1 MVPTVDTIR
10 YDFIVSALILK
21 GIPVLLVGPVG
32 TGKTSVAQNVLDKL
46 NPTKYSMLTI
56 NMSSQVRYL
65 PVLPFVYQHKRLSLP
80 CLILVVRKIVSLKII
95 KEK

>member
-46 NPTKYSMLTI
+46 DPAKFSMLTI
-56 NMSSQVRYL
+56 NMSSQVSDFCNCLMSHRKDQIWIIL
-65 PVLPFVYQHKRLSLP
+65 AVLGHVEAY
-80 CLILVVRKIVSLKII
+80 
-95 KEK
+95 KE